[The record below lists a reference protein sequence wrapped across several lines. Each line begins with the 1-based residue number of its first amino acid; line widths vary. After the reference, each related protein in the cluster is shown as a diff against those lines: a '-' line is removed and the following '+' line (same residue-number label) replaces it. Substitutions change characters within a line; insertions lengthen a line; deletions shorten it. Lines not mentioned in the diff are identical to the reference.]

1 MTGFDIGILIWILAY
16 GCIGIR
22 FGLLRQLVL
31 LALMVVLY
39 FVSYF
44 LSPFVAEHLGRFIP
58 LEEHQL
64 FPVIFLVLISIS
76 SSFIGALFSLLSQIM
91 QPSVISRSIGA
102 ALGLFLGVLTGGL
115 VLWLLTIFAPDEL
128 ESAIVEGVITGPVM
142 SVLTQT
148 YVILEHFIRSNDITP
163 FTIMN
168 YKI

>member
-16 GCIGIR
+16 GFIGFRSGI
-22 FGLLRQLVL
+22 LRQLVL
-31 LALMVVLY
+31 LALMLVLY
-39 FVSYF
+39 CVSYF
-44 LSPFVAEHLGRFIP
+44 LSPFLSEYLGKFIP

-64 FPVIFLVLISIS
+64 FPVIFLILIAVS
-76 SSFIGALFSLLSQIM
+76 SSFMGALFSLLGKIIK
-91 QPSVISRSIGA
+91 PSVISRSIGA
-102 ALGLFLGVLTGGL
+102 ALGLFFGVITGGL

-148 YVILEHFIRSNDITP
+148 YIFLEHVIRDNNITP
-163 FTIMN
+163 STIMN